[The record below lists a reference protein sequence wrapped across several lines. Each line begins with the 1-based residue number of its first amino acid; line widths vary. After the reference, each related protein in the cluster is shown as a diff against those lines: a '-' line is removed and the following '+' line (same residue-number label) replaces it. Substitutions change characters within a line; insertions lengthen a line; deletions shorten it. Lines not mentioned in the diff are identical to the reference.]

1 MDKDE
6 LIDELERMDDASVN
20 IIMALHIHGK
30 LRFNELY
37 KILRE
42 YGIEKSRPTI
52 VDRLKHLVKRKW
64 VIRKKEGKQNVSYR
78 LNGDKAK
85 ALKTSP
91 QEAEEMLKR
100 VEKVFEKGGFVKV
113 ELPLSQMIKHL
124 TRFFLE
130 ELRAEL
136 SFRLKHPSE
145 SEISNY
151 LWFRKSRYKALK
163 DDLIQKCVKNLSLRM
178 EFDKAVDDILENVER
193 KD

>member
-1 MDKDE
+1 MDKAE
-6 LIDELERMDDASVN
+6 LIGELERMDDTSVN
-20 IIMALHIHGK
+20 IIMALHIHRK

-42 YGIEKSRPTI
+42 YVIEKSRPAI

-78 LNGDKAK
+78 LNEDKAK

-100 VEKVFEKGGFVKV
+100 LEKVFEKGGSVKV
-113 ELPLSQMIKHL
+113 ELPPSQMIKQL
-124 TRFFLE
+124 TRVFLD
-130 ELRAEL
+130 ELKAEL

-151 LWFRKSRYKALK
+151 LWFRKSYHKMLK
-163 DDLIQKCVKNLSLRM
+163 DHLIQKCVENLSFRM
-178 EFDKAVDDILENVER
+178 EFGKAVDDILENVER